1 MLVAEHRCARRKTK
15 GAPGKS
21 GPATFALKISED
33 RCSEASPKQI
43 CLQKP
48 KPPERASYG
57 PV

>member
-1 MLVAEHRCARRKTK
+1 MNGRIKAKAKSERRAKT
-15 GAPGKS
+15 
-21 GPATFALKISED
+21 GPAIFALYVSED

-43 CLQKP
+43 CPPKP